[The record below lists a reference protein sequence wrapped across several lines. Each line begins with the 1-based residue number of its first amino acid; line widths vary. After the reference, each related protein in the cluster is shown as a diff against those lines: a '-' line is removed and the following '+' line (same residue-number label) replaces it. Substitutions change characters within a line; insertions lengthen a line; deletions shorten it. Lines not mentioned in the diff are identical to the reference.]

1 MLQSE
6 HSAFSV
12 RAKTGE
18 VVSYHHDED
27 QPGKP
32 LYILVPSGLLA
43 LIALVMVFWI
53 TYVTWYQG
61 SLPRTSGFSYLLVL
75 TPVYGGSV
83 FLFSYAYE
91 LYNTAKA
98 IRLTVFLVFFSAAA
112 LIIAGVLFALLSKNA
127 DSSSSSSNDTSS
139 AFWGAGGTNLN
150 WRGGGWGS
158 IDLNSGGFGSAA
170 RETVPAAPAPP
181 EPIVCSYCHTSY
193 VPAQAGSLVCPHC
206 GAAQP
211 QTADTA

>member
-18 VVSYHHDED
+18 VVGYHHDED

-32 LYILVPSGLLA
+32 LYLLVPSGLLA
-43 LIALVMVFWI
+43 LVALLLMFWI
-53 TYVTWYQG
+53 AYATWYQG
-61 SLPRTSGFSYLLVL
+61 SLPRTSGLSYLLVL
-75 TPVYGGSV
+75 TPVYSGSV

-98 IRLTVFLVFFSAAA
+98 IRLTAFLVFFSAAA
-112 LIIAGVLFALLSKNA
+112 LIIAGVLFALLSKNES
-127 DSSSSSSNDTSS
+127 SSSSSSNDTSS
-139 AFWGAGGTNLN
+139 SSWGSRTSLG
-150 WRGGGWGS
+150 WGGGSWGS
-158 IDLNSGGFGSAA
+158 IDMNSGGFGGAA
-170 RETVPAAPAPP
+170 RESVPVASAPP
-181 EPIVCSYCHTSY
+181 EPVVCSYCHTSY

-211 QTADTA
+211 QAAKTA